1 MKLFLF
7 ALTFIF
13 TLTLQAFQED
23 LSFKINQADSLLTE
37 KEYQL
42 SANLWKEILQ
52 LSEEVSPQYILSSSK
67 LQFSNGKLLESNGD
81 YSNAAEAYQK
91 ALTII
96 ENYNTTTQTHYR
108 VEIYNALYH
117 ALAYAGNWQAA
128 LERGNEGLTLFD
140 KSIDQETRADYIYD
154 LAYINDQLGNYEQAI
169 ALYQKSI
176 TLYKGLEENKN
187 FDLGLAF

>member
-108 VEIYNALYH
+108 VDIYNALYH

-140 KSIDQETRADYIYD
+140 KSIDQET
-154 LAYINDQLGNYEQAI
+154 
-169 ALYQKSI
+169 
-176 TLYKGLEENKN
+176 
-187 FDLGLAF
+187 